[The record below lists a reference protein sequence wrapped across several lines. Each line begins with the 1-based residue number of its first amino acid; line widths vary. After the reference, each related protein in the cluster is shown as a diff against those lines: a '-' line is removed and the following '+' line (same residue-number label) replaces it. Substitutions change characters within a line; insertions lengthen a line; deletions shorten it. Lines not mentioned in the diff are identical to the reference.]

1 MSHTYSRTASLF
13 DEFAFS
19 FDEADEIIF
28 HKIYSSARENAD
40 DFSVTGEK
48 LYERAKEK
56 YHEKIHYFNEI
67 MDSADFLEQELN
79 QKAGEKYPEGYLFVT
94 MGAGDNWKIG
104 RSLFDLL
111 QKKKHSDCH

>member
-1 MSHTYSRTASLF
+1 
-13 DEFAFS
+13 
-19 FDEADEIIF
+19 
-28 HKIYSSARENAD
+28 
-40 DFSVTGEK
+40 
-48 LYERAKEK
+48 
-56 YHEKIHYFNEI
+56 